1 MQYTGR
7 PLALRYENA
16 CTVVIPDNLVMPL
29 LIAGGLLGLM
39 LLISCLLL
47 IKRILSAHAE
57 AATRSRQIEERLG
70 QTLSVLEHGDN
81 RQARQNEQL
90 REFLLQQLDR
100 SRAQAHDDMNK
111 LSERFADLRTGLERR
126 MGDLQTQVLERL
138 ASGTH
143 SMGKQVAESLS
154 NSTEQLTK
162 QVEKLTLTTDNRLKD
177 ISNQVDERLK
187 QGFEKTTST
196 FTEVVKR
203 LALIDEAQKR
213 ITELSTNV
221 VSLQEILSDKRSRG
235 AFGEVQLEALVRNA
249 LPDQHVEWQYT
260 LSNGT
265 RVDCLLRLPPP
276 TGDVCIDAKFPL
288 ENFQAMTDPQRGERD
303 RLESSRRFKQDIKK
317 HLNDIADK
325 YIIPDETA
333 IGAIMFVPAESIF
346 AEIHAHHADL
356 VKQAHD
362 RGVWI
367 CSPST
372 LMAVLTTARAVLR
385 DDALRKQA
393 GKLRQYLIELNTE
406 FDRFRTRMDKLS
418 RHIESAHEE
427 TRKVHITADKIS
439 KRFAAIEQV
448 QTDSPDALPAQ
459 PDDD

>member
-1 MQYTGR
+1 MPVPDHLLV
-7 PLALRYENA
+7 PLAA
-16 CTVVIPDNLVMPL
+16 GAGL
-29 LIAGGLLGLM
+29 LILV
-39 LLISCLLL
+39 LLL
-47 IKRILSAHAE
+47 ACLILLLRMRARHADASAHA
-57 AATRSRQIEERLG
+57 RQVDQRLI
-70 QTLSVLEHGDN
+70 QTLAALEQGEARQG
-81 RQARQNEQL
+81 RQAEHL

-100 SRAQAHDDMNK
+100 SRAQSHDDMSK
-111 LSERFADLRTGLERR
+111 LSERFADLRTALERR
-126 MGDLQTQVLERL
+126 VGDMQSQVLERL
-138 ASGTH
+138 ANGTQ
-143 SMGKQVAESLS
+143 SLGKQVSDSLAS
-154 NSTEQLTK
+154 STEQLGK
-162 QVEKLTLTTDNRLKD
+162 QVDKLTASTDERLRQ

-249 LPDQHVEWQYT
+249 LPDQHVELQYS

-288 ENFQAMTDPQRGERD
+288 ENFQAMSDPQRGDRD

-356 VKQAHD
+356 VKQAHE

-393 GKLRQYLIELNTE
+393 GKLRQHLIELNTE

-448 QTDSPDALPAQ
+448 RTDDSESLPGHPA
-459 PDDD
+459 DTTEA

>member
-1 MQYTGR
+1 
-7 PLALRYENA
+7 
-16 CTVVIPDNLVMPL
+16 MP
-29 LIAGGLLGLM
+29 LIAGLTLLGFA
-39 LLISCLLL
+39 LLISCLVLL
-47 IKRILSAHAE
+47 KRILSSNADNAE
-57 AATRSRQIEERLG
+57 RAQQMQERLG
-70 QTLSVLEHGDN
+70 QALTVLEHGEN
-81 RQARQNEQL
+81 RQVRQNEQL

-100 SRAQAHDDMNK
+100 SRNQSHDDMTK

-126 MGDLQTQVLERL
+126 VGDMQTQVLERL
-138 ASGTH
+138 ASGTQ
-143 SMGKQVAESLS
+143 SLGKQVAESLAS
-154 NSTEQLTK
+154 STEQLGK
-162 QVEKLTLTTDNRLKD
+162 QVDKLTSTTDNRLKD
-177 ISNQVDERLK
+177 ISKQVDERLK

-249 LPDQHVEWQYT
+249 LPDQHVEWQHT

-265 RVDCLLRLPPP
+265 RVDCLLRLPAP

-288 ENFQAMTDPQRGERD
+288 ENFQSMMDPQLGDRD
-303 RLESSRRFKQDIKK
+303 RLEASRRFKQDIKK
-317 HLNDIADK
+317 HLNDIASK
-325 YIIPDETA
+325 YIIPEETA

-346 AEIHAHHADL
+346 AEIHAHHSDL
-356 VKQAHD
+356 VNQAHD

-448 QTDSPDALPAQ
+448 QTDSPDALPD
-459 PDDD
+459 PDDNDEA

>member
-1 MQYTGR
+1 M
-7 PLALRYENA
+7 PL
-16 CTVVIPDNLVMPL
+16 PDNLLFP
-29 LIAGGLLGLM
+29 LIAGAGLLILA
-39 LLISCLLL
+39 LLIVCLILL
-47 IKRILSAHAE
+47 ARLSSRHADASAHA
-57 AATRSRQIEERLG
+57 RQVEQRLT
-70 QTLSVLEHGDN
+70 QALTVLEQGEARQG
-81 RQARQNEQL
+81 RQAEQL
-90 REFLLQQLDR
+90 RDVLLKQLDR
-100 SRAQAHDDMNK
+100 SRSQSHDDMSK
-111 LSERFADLRTGLERR
+111 LSERFADLRTALERR
-126 MGDLQTQVLERL
+126 VGDMQSQVLERL
-138 ASGTH
+138 ASGTQ
-143 SMGKQVAESLS
+143 SLGKQVSESLAS
-154 NSTEQLTK
+154 STEQLGK
-162 QVEKLTLTTDNRLKD
+162 QVEKLTASTDERLKQ

-249 LPDQHVEWQYT
+249 LPDQHVELQYS

-288 ENFQAMTDPQRGERD
+288 ENFQAMSDPQRGDRD

-346 AEIHAHHADL
+346 AEIHAHHSDL

-393 GKLRQYLIELNTE
+393 GKLRQHLIELNTE

-448 QTDSPDALPAQ
+448 RTDDSESLPSQPGGQTNA
-459 PDDD
+459 